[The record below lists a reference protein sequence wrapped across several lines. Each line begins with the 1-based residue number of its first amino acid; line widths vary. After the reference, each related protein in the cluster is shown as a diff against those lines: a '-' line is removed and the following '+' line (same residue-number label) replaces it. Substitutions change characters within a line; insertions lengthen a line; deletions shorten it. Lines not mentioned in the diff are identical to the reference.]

1 MRIEPN
7 VATDDVQMSE
17 GWAVRSKMFK
27 MRFST
32 MLWLSG
38 FLLLLGFGGL
48 VHAVEEEEVSPYY
61 LVKEYYIG
69 VDDEMDVNVW
79 RQPELSVSVPVRPDG
94 MISLPLVGELK
105 AEGLTPKQLS
115 DLIRDRLSKFVRDPK
130 VAIILTQLRSHEF
143 LSQVRV
149 LGAVGSVTSLP
160 YRPGMTVLD
169 VVLEAGGVSEFASP
183 NGTKLYRKFDDKT
196 RTIEVNLE
204 DILSEGKLETNY
216 TLRPGDVITVP
227 EKLF

>member
-1 MRIEPN
+1 MDQS
-7 VATDDVQMSE
+7 VAPDDVQMSE
-17 GWAVRSKMFK
+17 RWSVRNK
-27 MRFST
+27 MRWCVGG
-32 MLWLSG
+32 WLSG
-38 FLLLLGFGGL
+38 FLLLMGVSGVL
-48 VHAVEEEEVSPYY
+48 HAIEENEVSPYY

-69 VDDEMDVNVW
+69 VDDELDVNVW

-115 DLIRDRLSKFVRDPK
+115 DLVRDRLAKFVRDPK

-169 VVLEAGGVSEFASP
+169 VVLEAGGVSEFSSP
-183 NGTKLYRKFDDKT
+183 NGTKLYRKFDGKT
-196 RTIEVNLE
+196 RTIEVNLK